1 MFLLM
6 ISIGGQKL
14 SKFPNQI
21 GDFVSWVTKPNLPV
35 NRLNRLIILGDEHQ
49 PDYPENSLNHLM
61 LTPSLCVC
69 FLTTYSNTI
78 QEMRGI
84 ELSLNQTQKLR
95 LQRVLELLES
105 MSSGTNYD
113 SSVTVADSI
122 HVKQEDGVLKG
133 HGTTKPEGEVVTT
146 VCGVIERVNKL
157 VYVRTLRARYKPE
170 VGDIIVAHVIE
181 VAPKRWRLE
190 INFSQ
195 DAVLMLSLMNL
206 PDRCDGLQLMSSTCV
221 PFLKRMTSS
230 VAEVRDFMCDGNLQL
245 QARSQKYGKP
255 VGVS

>member
-1 MFLLM
+1 
-6 ISIGGQKL
+6 
-14 SKFPNQI
+14 
-21 GDFVSWVTKPNLPV
+21 
-35 NRLNRLIILGDEHQ
+35 
-49 PDYPENSLNHLM
+49 
-61 LTPSLCVC
+61 
-69 FLTTYSNTI
+69 
-78 QEMRGI
+78 MRGI

-133 HGTTKPEGEVVTT
+133 HGMTELEGEVVTT

-157 VYVRTLRARYKPE
+157 VYWNLNWCRYKPE
-170 VGDIIVAHVIE
+170 VGDIIVAHLNTPAYMQFFSSEKIKFVAVALKCLIQVRN

-206 PDRCDGLQLMSSTCV
+206 PDRYISPSMSYGHVNMRWTAVDELNMCTIFEENDV
-221 PFLKRMTSS
+221 IC
-230 VAEVRDFMCDGNLQL
+230 AEVRDFMCDGNLQL
-245 QARSQKYGKP
+245 QARSQKYGKGSDADSISIFSKEAKTTFP
-255 VGVS
+255 SSTTVWIRPHTWL